1 MEAKY
6 NKTKVIGQKIHYFA
20 EVKSTNDVAK
30 EYAKSGAEEGT
41 VILAATQTHGKG
53 RRDRR
58 WLSPTGGL
66 WFSVILRPK
75 LLARDSYRLT
85 FMAAVAVAKT
95 LRNLLKLN
103 AEIKWPNDILVNER
117 KVCGILTETSTSGT
131 RVNFA
136 VVGIGVNANIDLTSF
151 PKELRASVTSLKAEL
166 KRPVARDHL
175 LPVLLKELETYYT
188 MLQQNQFEPILDEW
202 KRLTTLFGAHVK
214 VTSLK
219 ETIQGVVVGVNQH
232 GALEILLQNG
242 SLKKIISGDVVKQKR
257 QP

>member
-1 MEAKY
+1 MKAKY
-6 NKTKVIGQKIHYFA
+6 NKTKAIGQKIHYYRK
-20 EVKSTNDVAK
+20 VTSTNDVAK
-30 EYAKSGAEEGT
+30 ELAKLGAQEGT

-66 WFSVILRPK
+66 WFSIILRPRI
-75 LLARDSYRLT
+75 LARDSYLLT

-95 LRNLLKLN
+95 LRNRFRLN
-103 AEIKWPNDILVNER
+103 AEIKWPNDVLVNER

-131 RVNFA
+131 TVNFA
-136 VVGIGVNANIDLTSF
+136 AVGIGVNANIDLTSF
-151 PKELRASVTSLKAEL
+151 PAELRASVTSLKAEL
-166 KRPVARDHL
+166 KRPVAREQL
-175 LPVLLKELETYYT
+175 LRVLLKELETYYT
-188 MLQQNQFEPILDEW
+188 MLQQNQFAPILDEW
-202 KRLTTLFGAHVK
+202 KRLTTLFKAHVK

-219 ETIQGVVVGVNQH
+219 ETIQGVAVGVNQH

-242 SLKKIISGDVVKQKR
+242 TVRKIVSGDVVKQKP

>member
-1 MEAKY
+1 METEH
-6 NKTKVIGQKIHYFA
+6 NKTKAIGQKIHYYG
-20 EVKSTNDVAK
+20 EVTSTNDVAK
-30 EYAKSGAEEGT
+30 ELAKSGVQEGT
-41 VILAATQTHGKG
+41 AILAATQTHGKG

-66 WFSVILRPK
+66 WLSIILRPK
-75 LLARDSYRLT
+75 LPARDSYQLT

-131 RVNFA
+131 TVNFA
-136 VVGIGVNANIDLTSF
+136 VVGIGVNTNIDLTSF

-166 KRPVARDHL
+166 KRPVAQDHL
-175 LPVLLKELETYYT
+175 LRMLLKELETYYT

-202 KRLTTLFGAHVK
+202 KRLTTLFGAHVE
-214 VTSLK
+214 VTSLE
-219 ETIQGVVVGVNQH
+219 ETIQGVAVGVNQH
-232 GALEILLQNG
+232 GALEVLLQNG
-242 SLKKIISGDVVKQKR
+242 TLKKIVTGDVIKQER